1 MKETKTKNKFYSWHI
16 DRQDDN
22 IIIIYEQNQEDKNSY
37 NCIRHITEQLIQE
50 NNQYKFH
57 LINN

>member
-1 MKETKTKNKFYSWHI
+1 MKETKTKNRFYSWHI

-22 IIIIYEQNQEDKNSY
+22 IILIYEQKQEDQNSY
-37 NCIRHITEQLIQE
+37 NCVRHITEQLIQE
-50 NNQYKFH
+50 NNKYKFH